1 MNDWEHG
8 LEISHW
14 FPSEQ
19 FPNQHIAL
27 GATRVPLSNASTT
40 DAADEQLNILEDD
53 VIGVFDV
60 NLPRPGVIE
69 QHTVKYADAL
79 RMGAASFRQLVV
91 GKIILVCSL
100 RSDNDDVHVL
110 GDGTQV
116 QGAAI
121 VAAGLD
127 QIWTGK
133 GTRILDAFSDW
144 EFQIAAGVLGAIVG
158 TKFQGR
164 WRRRWLVLAALLIAL
179 LGASVVFLVRGID
192 WSPVPA
198 MLGVILASEA
208 AVALLRLLIGRSETL
223 VEEAS

>member
-1 MNDWEHG
+1 
-8 LEISHW
+8 
-14 FPSEQ
+14 
-19 FPNQHIAL
+19 
-27 GATRVPLSNASTT
+27 
-40 DAADEQLNILEDD
+40 
-53 VIGVFDV
+53 
-60 NLPRPGVIE
+60 
-69 QHTVKYADAL
+69 
-79 RMGAASFRQLVV
+79 MGAASFRQLVV